1 MLLIGN
7 GRLLTMAPDA
17 PFQPDGAVAIDGACI
32 AAVAPAA
39 ELRQRYPGAEW
50 IDAGG
55 MVIMPGMINTH
66 MHLYST
72 FARGMALK
80 EAAPSNF
87 LEILQRLWWRL
98 DRALTLDDVYYSSL
112 LPLIDCIKSGTT
124 AIIDHHA
131 SAHAV
136 RGSLERIAL
145 AAKETGVRTCLA
157 YEVSDRDGGAV
168 MREGIEEN
176 MAAIGKYRGR
186 QDGQD
191 SNVSATFGLH
201 ASLTLSDATLAAC
214 REAEAGAGSGFHI
227 HVAEGIQD
235 VEDALGHYGLRVVER
250 LARHGILG
258 PNTIAAHCVHVTEAE
273 MAILKET
280 GAMVVHNPESNM
292 ANAVGCAPVDALLA
306 SGITVGLGTD
316 GYTSD
321 MFESLKVASL
331 LRQSVSGN
339 PGSDPAAI
347 ASLAFDNNQ
356 AIISRFYSHPV
367 GCLEPGAYAD
377 IILMD
382 YQAPTP
388 MNASNWFGHVLFG
401 FNSSLV
407 DTTIVG
413 GKILM
418 RSRRLTHLNEAAI
431 AAKGRQ
437 LAARLW
443 ERF

>member
-1 MLLIGN
+1 MLLVGN
-7 GRLLTMAPDA
+7 GPLLTMTPEA
-17 PFQPDGAVAIDGACI
+17 PFQVEGAVAIDGGRI
-32 AAVAPAA
+32 MAVAPT
-39 ELRQRYPGAEW
+39 EDLRQRYPGAEW

-55 MVIMPGMINTH
+55 MVIMPGMINAH

-80 EAAPSNF
+80 EAPPSNF

-98 DRALTLDDVYYSSL
+98 DKALTLDDIYYSAL

-124 AIIDHHA
+124 TVLDHHA

-145 AAKETGVRTCLA
+145 AAGEAGVRTCLA
-157 YEVSDRDGGAV
+157 YEVSDRDGEAI

-176 MAAIGKYRGR
+176 IAAIKKYRG
-186 QDGQD
+186 QQEC
-191 SNVSATFGLH
+191 NVSATFGLH

-214 REAEAGAGSGFHI
+214 REAEAEVNSGFHI

-235 VEDALGHYGLRVVER
+235 VEDALGRSGRRVVER

-258 PNTIAAHCVHVTEAE
+258 PKTIAAHCVHVTEAE

-280 GAMVVHNPESNM
+280 GTMVVHNPESNL
-292 ANAVGCAPVDALLA
+292 ANAVGCAPVGALLA

-321 MFESLKVASL
+321 MFESLKVANI
-331 LRQSVSGN
+331 LRKSVSGN
-339 PGSDPAAI
+339 PSSDLAEI
-347 ASLAFDNNQ
+347 SSLVFGNNQ
-356 AIISRFYSHPV
+356 KILSQFYPQPV
-367 GCLEPGAYAD
+367 GRLEPGAYAD
-377 IILMD
+377 IILVD

-388 MNASNWFGHVLFG
+388 INASNWFGHLLFG
-401 FNSSLV
+401 FNSSRV

-413 GKILM
+413 GKVLM
-418 RSRRLTHLNEAAI
+418 RGRRLTELDEADI
-431 AAKGRQ
+431 AARGRQ
-437 LAARLW
+437 LAAGLW